1 MAYPKARSL
10 VEWNGRKARSFVRL
24 VGWMT
29 PGLEVQ
35 REERRWHKGGPDR
48 RILCLLLYSALF
60 ILGRTDLAGLTW
72 LPCPLTTW
80 DGTRPPG
87 KSGGVVGN
95 SERQVGKR
103 VWPIERAVG
112 RRFDEW
118 ERRY

>member
-10 VEWNGRKARSFVRL
+10 VEWNGRKARSFVRF

-35 REERRWHKGGPDR
+35 REERRWHKGGPDWR
-48 RILCLLLYSALF
+48 DLCVLLYSALNTGPDR
-60 ILGRTDLAGLTW
+60 LGRAYVASMSPHDLGRDTATGEKW
-72 LPCPLTTW
+72 
-80 DGTRPPG
+80 R
-87 KSGGVVGN
+87 GVVGN

-112 RRFDEW
+112 RRFD
-118 ERRY
+118 